1 MWYSKAVVIC
11 ILFTGH
17 PVRRVFFMQ
26 KQCQKANYAVFHL
39 STIKLTYE
47 ESLAEYEKRRETK
60 LGRLIANR
68 EMPILKKANEIMSK
82 L

>member
-1 MWYSKAVVIC
+1 
-11 ILFTGH
+11 
-17 PVRRVFFMQ
+17 MQ
-26 KQCQKANYAVFHL
+26 KQCKKANYAV
-39 STIKLTYE
+39 II
-47 ESLAEYEKRRETK
+47 SLDEYEKRRETK

>member
-1 MWYSKAVVIC
+1 MYPLYWP
-11 ILFTGH
+11 

-26 KQCQKANYAVFHL
+26 KQFQKANYAV
-39 STIKLTYE
+39 II
-47 ESLAEYEKRRETK
+47 SLAEYEKRRETK

>member
-1 MWYSKAVVIC
+1 
-11 ILFTGH
+11 
-17 PVRRVFFMQ
+17 MQ

>member
-1 MWYSKAVVIC
+1 MWYSKAVVTC
-11 ILFTGH
+11 ILFTGP

-26 KQCQKANYAVFHL
+26 KQCKKANYAV
-39 STIKLTYE
+39 II
-47 ESLAEYEKRRETK
+47 SLAEYEKRRETK
-60 LGRLIANR
+60 LGRLIVNR

>member
-1 MWYSKAVVIC
+1 
-11 ILFTGH
+11 
-17 PVRRVFFMQ
+17 MQ
-26 KQCQKANYAVFHL
+26 KQCKKANYAF
-39 STIKLTYE
+39 II
-47 ESLAEYEKRRETK
+47 SLAEYEKRRETK

>member
-1 MWYSKAVVIC
+1 MENHGKLLSWNYQRKNIC
-11 ILFTGH
+11 H
-17 PVRRVFFMQ
+17 
-26 KQCQKANYAVFHL
+26 
-39 STIKLTYE
+39 E